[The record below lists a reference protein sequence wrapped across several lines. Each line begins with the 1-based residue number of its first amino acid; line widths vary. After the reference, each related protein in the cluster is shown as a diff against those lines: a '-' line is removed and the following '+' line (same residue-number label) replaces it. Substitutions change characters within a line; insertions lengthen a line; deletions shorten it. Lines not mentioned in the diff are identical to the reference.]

1 METSK
6 TKRFRQISGQIA
18 DLYEKKNADYGDSF
32 GETFGKLGIIS
43 PIYQITEN
51 FNLLC
56 RLYTNERKVQDGSL
70 EGTLRELAYYSIM
83 MLIELES
90 KENTMEKINNNQKA
104 SLNQLRDE
112 AYATACE
119 HGFHEQKHSSEHLLM
134 LVITEMSEAVQADRK
149 GLRANMKAFDYWKEK
164 EGDGFKDKFSDVY
177 KSCIS
182 GTVED
187 ELSDIVIRLLDIAGL
202 CNIDLEYA
210 ECLLTKTKGF
220 FIEDGISLTEFMFR
234 ECKEIT
240 EEVPL
245 DIKINYVV
253 AEIIHYAKLK
263 LDTDLYRYID
273 LKMKYNKLRPYL
285 NGKKY

>member
-6 TKRFRQISGQIA
+6 TKRFRQISGQLA

-43 PIYQITEN
+43 PIYQITEI

-119 HGFHEQKHSSEHLLM
+119 HGFHEQKHSSEHFLM
-134 LVITEMSEAVQADRK
+134 LVITEISEAVQADRK

-187 ELSDIVIRLLDIAGL
+187 ELSDIVIRLLDMAGL
-202 CNIDLEYA
+202 CKVDLEYA
-210 ECLLTKTKGF
+210 ERILTQSKAF
-220 FIEDGISLTEFMFR
+220 FIDENLTFTEFMYR
-234 ECKEIT
+234 KCA
-240 EEVPL
+240 EVTGAVHL
-245 DIKINYVV
+245 DIKLNYLI